1 MSEAERLEY
10 MRKHHEAEQEL
21 LANGGERCPHCL
33 VVWEDQL
40 AVLCCPCL
48 EM

>member
-1 MSEAERLEY
+1 MTEQERLEY
-10 MRKHHEAEQEL
+10 MRKHHEAEQKL
-21 LANGGERCPHCL
+21 LENGGERCPHCL
-33 VVWEDQL
+33 VVWEDRL